1 MQILYEDSEILA
13 CYKEAGTAVQSSN
26 IRVSDLESRLRLY
39 LSQRGIPH
47 SALHVVHRLDQPVQG
62 LVLFGLTAHAASVLG
77 KELTDGSMKKT
88 YLALVECAALDGRKL
103 LEKAAA
109 GEEISLEDDL
119 LRDGR
124 TNTSRIV
131 RAGTPGAKKAALTF
145 TAAEFDEESA
155 RALLKISLKTGRHH
169 QIRVQLAGAGLPII
183 GDRRYGKE
191 SQQYKFPCLCA
202 WKLSFK
208 HPLTGREME
217 LEVPEELIVFTER
230 REGPLN
236 TSGHSPQN
244 KVE

>member
-1 MQILYEDSEILA
+1 MNILYEDSEILA

-26 IRVSDLESRLRLY
+26 IRQSDLESRLRLY
-39 LSQRGIPH
+39 LSQRGTPH
-47 SALHVVHRLDQPVQG
+47 GALHVVHRLDQPVQG

-88 YLALVECAALDGRKL
+88 YLALVECVSPEGKKL

-109 GEEISLEDDL
+109 GEEIALEDYL

-131 RAGTPGAKKAALTF
+131 SAGTSGAKRASLVF
-145 TAAEFDEESA
+145 TVTEYDKERG

-191 SQQYKFPCLCA
+191 TQLYRFPCLCA
-202 WKLSFK
+202 WKLSFE
-208 HPLTGREME
+208 HPLTGRKME